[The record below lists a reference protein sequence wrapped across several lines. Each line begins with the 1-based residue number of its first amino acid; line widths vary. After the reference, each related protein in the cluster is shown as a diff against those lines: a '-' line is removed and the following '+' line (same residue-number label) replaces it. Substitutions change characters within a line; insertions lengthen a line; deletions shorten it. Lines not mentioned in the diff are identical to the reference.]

1 MSKVPSTR
9 SDQGISR
16 DHEHVDKISTTTTL
30 FVLAAIVLL
39 LYAIRLVLLPFVLS
53 GLLAYI
59 CTPLI
64 EWLTARAR
72 MPRAL
77 VAISIFLILVLI
89 GASIAYAGVP
99 PLIVEVKRFLTDL
112 DPMIS
117 RMVRGAIGSEPVKLF
132 GQQMDA
138 TQIAQATAAGFRNWI
153 ENVNVLTFMGGAAIG
168 SAFGSFLTLI
178 LLFYFLVSG
187 PRIAEGLFWL
197 VPPRQRPL
205 IQGDIWPKLDPVLRR
220 YFVGVIAVVI
230 FAAAAAYIGL
240 GIFLKLPHASF
251 LALLTGLL
259 EAIPV
264 VGPTTAAVIA
274 GIVALQHATGFGL
287 IIGYAIYL
295 AVLRLSID
303 QLFGPLV
310 LGTAA
315 RVHPVLIIFCFLS
328 GGILFGIV
336 GVIMAVPVAL
346 IAKITLATL
355 YDEPQGPK
363 DVAKRKPAR

>member
-1 MSKVPSTR
+1 MSNAPSTR
-9 SDQGISR
+9 SDQAISR

-30 FVLAAIVLL
+30 FVLTAIALL
-39 LYAIRLVLLPFVLS
+39 LYAIQLVLLPFVLS

-59 CTPLI
+59 CTPSI
-64 EWLTARAR
+64 EWLTSRTK
-72 MPRAL
+72 MPRAV
-77 VAISIFLILVLI
+77 VAIGVFLILVLI
-89 GASIAYAGVP
+89 AGGIAYAGVP
-99 PLIVEVKRFLTDL
+99 SLIVELKRFLTDL
-112 DPMIS
+112 DPMIAA
-117 RMVRGAIGSEPVKLF
+117 MVRSAIGSEPIRLF

-138 TQIAQATAAGFRNWI
+138 TQIAQTTAAGFRNWI

-168 SAFGSFLTLI
+168 SAFGSFLTII

-187 PRIAEGLFWL
+187 PKIAAGLFWL

-205 IQGDIWPKLDPVLRR
+205 IHGDIWPQLDPVLRR
-220 YFVGVIAVVI
+220 YFVGVIAVVM
-230 FAAAAAYIGL
+230 FAAAASYIGL
-240 GIFLKLPHASF
+240 GIFLKLPHAPF

-264 VGPTTAAVIA
+264 VGPTTAAIVA

-287 IIGYAIYL
+287 IIGYALYL

-328 GGILFGIV
+328 GGVLFGIV

-346 IAKITLATL
+346 IVKITLATL
-355 YDEPQGPK
+355 YDETQVPK
-363 DVAKRKPAR
+363 DRAGIQNK